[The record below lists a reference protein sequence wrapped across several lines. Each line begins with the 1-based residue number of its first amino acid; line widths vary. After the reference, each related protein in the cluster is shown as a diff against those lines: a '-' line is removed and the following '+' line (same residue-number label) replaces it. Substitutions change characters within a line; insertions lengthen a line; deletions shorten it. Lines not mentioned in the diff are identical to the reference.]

1 MDEVVG
7 TEKVSRIRTGLSP
20 SLRRILRPYSSRQRS
35 LRRFTSLFAP
45 LFAPLPPFHPS
56 PSARRRRAPLC
67 SAPRPGAM
75 AAAAVDDACLARVR
89 ALVRARSLGVDAS
102 HDFAH
107 VARVE
112 ALGARLAAAEGRAG
126 DAAALARVRLACL
139 LHDVEDY
146 KYRADGD
153 DEAAFPVIRALL
165 AEAGVADA
173 ALQTRVCEIVRGV
186 SFHGELASASAAA
199 AAAAAASSSSS
210 SSALASAPA
219 PASAESAAAE
229 AAAAAAAAADV
240 EAACVRDADRLDAIG
255 AVGIARCFTFG
266 GARGRALYATDA
278 LGAPLAP
285 AGAAGAPP
293 SREEYMRA
301 GKDAASRA
309 HFDEKLLLLKARMR
323 TRAGRAMAERR
334 HSAMEQFLEQF
345 DAEVRGEA

>member
-1 MDEVVG
+1 
-7 TEKVSRIRTGLSP
+7 
-20 SLRRILRPYSSRQRS
+20 
-35 LRRFTSLFAP
+35 
-45 LFAPLPPFHPS
+45 
-56 PSARRRRAPLC
+56 
-67 SAPRPGAM
+67 M

-153 DEAAFPVIRALL
+153 DDAAFPVIRALL
-165 AEAGVADA
+165 AEAGVADT
-173 ALQTRVCEIVRGV
+173 ALQARVCDIVRGV
-186 SFHGELASASAAA
+186 SFHGELASAAASVSASASASASASGAAA
-199 AAAAAASSSSS
+199 APAA
-210 SSALASAPA
+210 APA
-219 PASAESAAAE
+219 PADAD
-229 AAAAAAAAADV
+229 ADV

-301 GKDAASRA
+301 GKDAATRT
-309 HFDEKLLLLKARMR
+309 HFDEKLLLLKSLMR
-323 TRAGRAMAERR
+323 TRAGRAMAEQR
-334 HSAMEQFLEQF
+334 HAVMVCFLEAF
-345 DAEVRGEA
+345 DAEVRGES

>member
-1 MDEVVG
+1 
-7 TEKVSRIRTGLSP
+7 
-20 SLRRILRPYSSRQRS
+20 
-35 LRRFTSLFAP
+35 
-45 LFAPLPPFHPS
+45 
-56 PSARRRRAPLC
+56 
-67 SAPRPGAM
+67 M

-112 ALGARLAAAEGRAG
+112 ALGARLAAAEGLAG

-173 ALQTRVCEIVRGV
+173 ALQARVCEIVRGV
-186 SFHGELASASAAA
+186 SFHGELASATSAAAAASGSAESAAATAAA
-199 AAAAAASSSSS
+199 AAAAAAG
-210 SSALASAPA
+210 
-219 PASAESAAAE
+219 
-229 AAAAAAAAADV
+229 AAAADV

-334 HSAMEQFLEQF
+334 HAAMEQFLEHF
-345 DAEVRGEA
+345 DAEVRGEE